1 MAMALALGIQ
11 VGGVDA
17 AAPTPTKNASQAHV
31 YNINQD
37 QLKNLFEGLNKN
49 FSNLPDFNNLLNN
62 QFNCNIPAPQQ
73 KPTVERPNQEQPQ
86 KPVVEQPK
94 PQQPQSP
101 QQNNSEQQKPST
113 STEQQNASI
122 SQQEQQMVNLVNQER
137 AKQGL
142 QPLKVNQ
149 ELVKVAR
156 VKAKDMIDKN
166 YFSHQSPTY
175 GSPFEMMSSFGI
187 KYNTAGENL
196 AGNQT
201 VDAAHQALMNS
212 DGHRANIMNS
222 NFTEVGIGIVDGGPY
237 GKMFVQLFK
246 G

>member
-1 MAMALALGIQ
+1 MAIALALGVQ
-11 VGGVDA
+11 AGGVDA
-17 AAPTPTKNASQAHV
+17 ATPTKAVKQAYV
-31 YNINQD
+31 Y
-37 QLKNLFEGLNKN
+37 QLNNEQLNTIFKDFN
-49 FSNLPDFNNLLNN
+49 SNLPALKNILNG
-62 QFNCNIPAPQQ
+62 QFNCNIPVQQPQ
-73 KPTVERPNQEQPQ
+73 KPTVEQPKRQQPQ

-94 PQQPQSP
+94 AQQPQKQTTEQLKPQQPAAEQTKQQQS
-101 QQNNSEQQKPST
+101 NSGQQKPA
-113 STEQQNASI
+113 TEQTNVSI

-201 VDAAHQALMNS
+201 VDAAHKA
-212 DGHRANIMNS
+212 
-222 NFTEVGIGIVDGGPY
+222 
-237 GKMFVQLFK
+237 
-246 G
+246 